1 MTFPMP
7 KTLESTEEVVLD
19 YINQLRE
26 NLANQRHMMQSMHP
40 EEKQSM
46 HPEENMLARL
56 DEIRAKNTQLEADNR
71 ELKSIIEGQRAFVA
85 GMQQGHSA
93 LHAEIKK
100 LKETNAGLIN
110 LLNKEVN
117 ASAPSRNGDV
127 YDVGRKEIDG
137 KAAIVA
143 GREAREA
150 HMKLAQHPERGE

>member
-40 EEKQSM
+40 EE
-46 HPEENMLARL
+46 NMLTRL

-71 ELKSIIEGQRAFVA
+71 ELKSIIEGQRTFVA

-100 LKETNAGLIN
+100 LKETNADLIN
-110 LLNKEVN
+110 WLNKEVN
-117 ASAPSRNGDV
+117 ASAPSR
-127 YDVGRKEIDG
+127 KEIDG
-137 KAAIVA
+137 EAAIVA

>member
-40 EEKQSM
+40 EE
-46 HPEENMLARL
+46 NMLARL

-71 ELKSIIEGQRAFVA
+71 ELKSIIEGQRTFVA

-110 LLNKEVN
+110 WLNKEVN

-127 YDVGRKEIDG
+127 YGVGRKEIDG
-137 KAAIVA
+137 EAAIVA

>member
-40 EEKQSM
+40 EE
-46 HPEENMLARL
+46 NMLARL

-71 ELKSIIEGQRAFVA
+71 ELKSIIEGQRTFVA

-127 YDVGRKEIDG
+127 YGVGRKEIDG
-137 KAAIVA
+137 EAAIVA

>member
-40 EEKQSM
+40 EE
-46 HPEENMLARL
+46 NMLTRL

-71 ELKSIIEGQRAFVA
+71 ELKSIIEGQRTFVA

-100 LKETNAGLIN
+100 LKETNADLIN
-110 LLNKEVN
+110 WLNKEVN

-127 YDVGRKEIDG
+127 YGVGRKEIDG
-137 KAAIVA
+137 EAAIVA

>member
-26 NLANQRHMMQSMHP
+26 NLANQRHMM
-40 EEKQSM
+40 QSM

-127 YDVGRKEIDG
+127 YGVGRKEIDG
-137 KAAIVA
+137 EAAIVA

>member
-40 EEKQSM
+40 EE
-46 HPEENMLARL
+46 NMLARL

-71 ELKSIIEGQRAFVA
+71 ELKSIIEGQRTFVA

-110 LLNKEVN
+110 WLNKEVN

>member
-40 EEKQSM
+40 EE
-46 HPEENMLARL
+46 NMLARL

-71 ELKSIIEGQRAFVA
+71 ELKSIIEGQRTFVA

-100 LKETNAGLIN
+100 LKETNADLIN
-110 LLNKEVN
+110 WLNKEVN
-117 ASAPSRNGDV
+117 ASAPSR
-127 YDVGRKEIDG
+127 KEIDG
-137 KAAIVA
+137 EAAIVA